1 MKGFKNTT
9 RTFSG
14 HSFAQGGPVGG
25 VTDFHS
31 NTHGSALV
39 RREVPSNEMQREGG
53 GRGPLTPG
61 YAHGGKAKHFHVHK
75 HYHSGGKVTSKS
87 KSYRGAEHSAEREV
101 EGAGSMMASGGH
113 IHDDTS
119 IPPGSPDYAKGGK
132 TGKKWIQG
140 AIKHP
145 GALHKALHV
154 PEGKKIPSKKL
165 TEAKHSQNP
174 TMRRRAALAQTLGR
188 MHKATGGTINKM
200 NAGGALYGTGGTINP
215 RATGGTINA
224 LAPGGQPAMPSRI
237 AAPSMGALGQL
248 AAAGRGAP
256 LRRPRGM
263 PGRMAPGPL
272 GRAKG
277 GRV

>member
-1 MKGFKNTT
+1 MKGFRNTT
-9 RTFSG
+9 RTLSG

-31 NTHGSALV
+31 NLHGSALV

-61 YAHGGKAKHFHVHK
+61 YATGGKAKHFHVHK

-87 KSYRGAEHSAEREV
+87 KSYKGAERAAEREV

-119 IPPGSPDYAKGGK
+119 IPAGYPDYKKGGK
-132 TGKKWIQG
+132 TR
-140 AIKHP
+140 
-145 GALHKALHV
+145 
-154 PEGKKIPSKKL
+154 KI
-165 TEAKHSQNP
+165 
-174 TMRRRAALAQTLGR
+174 
-188 MHKATGGTINKM
+188 HKATGGTINKM

-215 RATGGTINA
+215 RATGGTINE
-224 LAPGGQPAMPSRI
+224 LAPGGQPMLPGRTPPPAI
-237 AAPSMGALGQL
+237 GALGQL

-256 LRRPRGM
+256 LRRPMGM